1 MMGPVL
7 AACLLIILSTAWI
20 SQANEALCKK
30 DGGVC
35 SCNNNKNSV
44 DCSYKKLTAMPIN
57 IPVDTDRLLLG
68 RNKLSSL
75 PGTAFHNLKELT
87 YLNLDTNQLQTLPE
101 GVFDHLV
108 NLDKL
113 YLQYNDLKSLPPR
126 VFDSLTKLTYLSL
139 SENKLQSLP
148 HGVFDKLTELKTLRL
163 DNNQLHS
170 LPEGVFDKL
179 TKITY
184 LDLDN
189 NKLQSL
195 PNGVFHNLPLLKEL
209 YLRENQLQRL
219 PKGVFDK
226 LTELRTLEMRNNQ
239 LRSVPEGAFE
249 SLSSLNNIMLQ
260 SNPWDCS
267 CRDILYLSKWIR
279 EKEGTVNGIESATC
293 VDNKAVLDITEKDA
307 ASDCVSPNTT
317 TAIPTSTTTPASVIY
332 DDIHEIKVPQ
342 ENFQK
347 FLGYQEPDHLPTQP
361 QCLMSISGYLGLMM
375 SLMLTS
381 AAILYVF
388 HFLKKA

>member
-44 DCSYKKLTAMPIN
+44 DCSYKKLTAIPSN
-57 IPVDTDRLLLG
+57 IPTDTENLKLNY
-68 RNKLSSL
+68 NKLREL
-75 PGTAFHNLKELT
+75 EPTAFHGMKELT
-87 YLNLDTNQLQTLPE
+87 YLGLEGNRLQTLPA
-101 GVFDHLV
+101 GVFDQLK
-108 NLDKL
+108 NLETL
-113 YLQYNDLKSLPPR
+113 WLSENQLESLPQGI
-126 VFDSLTKLTYLSL
+126 FDHLTKLTILWL
-139 SENKLQSLP
+139 N
-148 HGVFDKLTELKTLRL
+148 
-163 DNNQLHS
+163 
-170 LPEGVFDKL
+170 
-179 TKITY
+179 
-184 LDLDN
+184 N
-189 NKLQSL
+189 NKLR
-195 PNGVFHNLPLLKEL
+195 K
-209 YLRENQLQRL
+209 
-219 PKGVFDK
+219 
-226 LTELRTLEMRNNQ
+226 
-239 LRSVPEGAFE
+239 VPEGAFN
-249 SLSSLNNIMLQ
+249 SLEKLTRLRLDT
-260 SNPWDCS
+260 NPWDCS
-267 CRDILYLSKWIR
+267 CRDILYLRNWIR
-279 EKEGTVNGIESATC
+279 EKQGNVSNIEAAEC
-293 VDNKAVLDITEKDA
+293 AVGNKAVLDITEKDA

>member
-44 DCSYKKLTAMPIN
+44 DCSNKKLTAMPIN
-57 IPVDTDRLLLG
+57 IPADTKKLVLNY
-68 RNKLSSL
+68 NKLREL
-75 PGTAFHNLKELT
+75 EPTAFHNLNKLT
-87 YLNLDTNQLQTLPE
+87 LLSLGNNQLQTLPE
-101 GVFDHLV
+101 GVFDQLV
-108 NLDKL
+108 NLAELRL
-113 YLQYNDLKSLPPR
+113 YRNQLTSLPPG
-126 VFDSLTKLTYLSL
+126 VFDSLTKLTYLTL
-139 SENKLQSLP
+139 SQNQLTSLP
-148 HGVFDKLTELKTLRL
+148 SGI
-163 DNNQLHS
+163 
-170 LPEGVFDKL
+170 FDKL
-179 TKITY
+179 TKLT
-184 LDLDN
+184 DLRLSS
-189 NKLQSL
+189 NKLQS
-195 PNGVFHNLPLLKEL
+195 
-209 YLRENQLQRL
+209 L

-239 LRSVPEGAFE
+239 LRSVPKGAFD
-249 SLSSLNNIMLQ
+249 SLSSLSLVTLDD
-260 SNPWDCS
+260 NPWDCS
-267 CRDILYLSKWIR
+267 CNDILYLSKWIR
-279 EKEGTVNGIESATC
+279 EKQGNVSNIEAAEC
-293 VDNKAVLDITEKDA
+293 AVGNKAVLDITEKDA

>member
-44 DCSYKKLTAMPIN
+44 DCSSKRLTAIPSN
-57 IPVDTDRLLLG
+57 IPADTKKLLLG
-68 RNKLSSL
+68 SNKLSSL
-75 PGTAFHNLKELT
+75 PGMAFHGLNKLT
-87 YLNLDTNQLQTLPE
+87 YLNLQFNKLQALSA

-108 NLDKL
+108 SLDKL
-113 YLQYNDLKSLPPR
+113 VLSDNQLKSLPPKI
-126 VFDSLTKLTYLSL
+126 FDKLTKLTLLYLDQ
-139 SENKLQSLP
+139 NKLQSLP
-148 HGVFDKLTELKTLRL
+148 HGVFDKLTELKTL
-163 DNNQLHS
+163 
-170 LPEGVFDKL
+170 
-179 TKITY
+179 T
-184 LDLDN
+184 
-189 NKLQSL
+189 
-195 PNGVFHNLPLLKEL
+195 L
-209 YLRENQLQRL
+209 Y
-219 PKGVFDK
+219 
-226 LTELRTLEMRNNQ
+226 NNQ
-239 LRSVPEGAFE
+239 LRRVPDGAFD
-249 SLSSLNNIMLQ
+249 SLSKLNRITLND
-260 SNPWDCS
+260 NPWDCT
-267 CRDILYLSKWIR
+267 C
-279 EKEGTVNGIESATC
+279 NGIIYMAKWLKKKADEGLGG
-293 VDNKAVLDITEKDA
+293 VDTAGCEKGGKAVLEITEKDA

-317 TAIPTSTTTPASVIY
+317 TAIPIGTMTPASVIY

>member
-44 DCSYKKLTAMPIN
+44 DCSSKRLTAIPIN
-57 IPVDTDRLLLG
+57 IPTDTENLKLNY
-68 RNKLSSL
+68 NKLREL
-75 PGTAFHNLKELT
+75 EPTAFHGLKELT
-87 YLNLDTNQLQTLPE
+87 YLDLNYNELQTLPE
-101 GVFDHLV
+101 GVFDQLV
-108 NLDKL
+108 ELDEL
-113 YLQYNDLKSLPPR
+113 YLQYNDLKSLPSGI
-126 VFDSLTKLTYLSL
+126 FDKLTKLTDLRL
-139 SENKLQSLP
+139 FNNKLQ
-148 HGVFDKLTELKTLRL
+148 
-163 DNNQLHS
+163 S

-179 TKITY
+179 TQLKT
-184 LDLDN
+184 
-189 NKLQSL
+189 LQMTS
-195 PNGVFHNLPLLKEL
+195 
-209 YLRENQLQRL
+209 
-219 PKGVFDK
+219 
-226 LTELRTLEMRNNQ
+226 NQ
-239 LRSVPEGAFE
+239 LRSVPEGAFD
-249 SLSSLNNIMLQ
+249 SLSNLNLLYLR

-267 CRDILYLSKWIR
+267 CKDILYLRDWID
-279 EKEGTVNGIESATC
+279 
-293 VDNKAVLDITEKDA
+293 DNKDKVTGAQDAACGDQQSKAVLDITEKDA

>member
-44 DCSYKKLTAMPIN
+44 DCSSKRLTAIPSNIPADTKKLVLN
-57 IPVDTDRLLLG
+57 Y
-68 RNKLSSL
+68 NKLREL
-75 PGTAFHNLKELT
+75 EPKAFHHLSKLT
-87 YLNLDTNQLQTLPE
+87 YLSLDNNQLQTLPP
-101 GVFDHLV
+101 GVFDQLN
-108 NLDKL
+108 NLKTLDL
-113 YLQYNDLKSLPPR
+113 YQNQLTSLPPGI
-126 VFDSLTKLTYLSL
+126 FDKLTKLTDLQLYQ
-139 SENKLQSLP
+139 NKLQSLP
-148 HGVFDKLTELKTLRL
+148 NGVFDKLTELKTL
-163 DNNQLHS
+163 
-170 LPEGVFDKL
+170 
-179 TKITY
+179 
-184 LDLDN
+184 
-189 NKLQSL
+189 
-195 PNGVFHNLPLLKEL
+195 
-209 YLRENQLQRL
+209 YLRI
-219 PKGVFDK
+219 
-226 LTELRTLEMRNNQ
+226 NQ
-239 LRSVPEGAFE
+239 LRSVPNRAFD
-249 SLSSLNNIMLQ
+249 SLSNIKTLWLDT
-260 SNPWDCS
+260 NPWDCS
-267 CRDILYLSKWIR
+267 CNDILYLSKWIR

-293 VDNKAVLDITEKDA
+293 VDNKAVLEITEKDA

-317 TAIPTSTTTPASVIY
+317 TAIPIGTMTPASVIY

>member
-44 DCSYKKLTAMPIN
+44 DCSSKRLTAIPSNIPADTKKLVLN
-57 IPVDTDRLLLG
+57 Y
-68 RNKLSSL
+68 NKLREL
-75 PGTAFHNLKELT
+75 EPTAFH
-87 YLNLDTNQLQTLPE
+87 
-101 GVFDHLV
+101 
-108 NLDKL
+108 
-113 YLQYNDLKSLPPR
+113 R
-126 VFDSLTKLTYLSL
+126 LTKLRLLYL
-139 SENKLQSLP
+139 N
-148 HGVFDKLTELKTLRL
+148 D
-163 DNNQLHS
+163 NQLKS

-179 TKITY
+179 TKLTR
-184 LDLDN
+184 LDLDYN
-189 NKLQSL
+189 QLKRV
-195 PNGVFHNLPLLKEL
+195 PDGVFDKLTNLKEL
-209 YLRENQLQRL
+209 WLQNNQLQSL

-226 LTELRTLEMRNNQ
+226 LTSLKELSLSNNQ
-239 LRSVPEGAFE
+239 LKSVPEEAFD
-249 SLSSLNNIMLQ
+249 SLVQISEVQLYD
-260 SNPWDCS
+260 NPWDCS
-267 CRDILYLSKWIR
+267 CRDILYLRNWIR
-279 EKEGTVNGIESATC
+279 EKQGNVSNIEAAEC
-293 VDNKAVLDITEKDA
+293 AVDNKAVLDITEKDA

>member
-44 DCSYKKLTAMPIN
+44 DCADKKLTAIPSN
-57 IPVDTDRLLLG
+57 IPADTKKLVLNY
-68 RNKLSSL
+68 NKLREL
-75 PGTAFHNLKELT
+75 EPTAFHNLKELT
-87 YLNLDTNQLQTLPE
+87 YLNLDTNQLQ
-101 GVFDHLV
+101 
-108 NLDKL
+108 
-113 YLQYNDLKSLPPR
+113 S
-126 VFDSLTKLTYLSL
+126 
-139 SENKLQSLP
+139 
-148 HGVFDKLTELKTLRL
+148 
-163 DNNQLHS
+163 
-170 LPEGVFDKL
+170 
-179 TKITY
+179 
-184 LDLDN
+184 
-189 NKLQSL
+189 
-195 PNGVFHNLPLLKEL
+195 
-209 YLRENQLQRL
+209 L

-239 LRSVPEGAFE
+239 LRSVPKGAFD
-249 SLSSLNNIMLQ
+249 SLSSLSLVTLYD
-260 SNPWDCS
+260 NPWDCS
-267 CRDILYLSKWIR
+267 CNDILYLRDWID
-279 EKEGTVNGIESATC
+279 
-293 VDNKAVLDITEKDA
+293 DNKDKVTGAQDAACGDQQSKAVLDITEKDA

>member
-44 DCSYKKLTAMPIN
+44 DCSSKRLTAIPSN
-57 IPVDTDRLLLG
+57 IPTDTENLVLNYNSLS
-68 RNKLSSL
+68 KLS
-75 PGTAFHNLKELT
+75 PKAFHHLSKLT
-87 YLNLDTNQLQTLPE
+87 YLSLSTNQLQTLPE
-101 GVFDHLV
+101 GVFDQLV
-108 NLDKL
+108 ELDEL
-113 YLQYNDLKSLPPR
+113 YLTS
-126 VFDSLTKLTYLSL
+126 
-139 SENKLQSLP
+139 NKL
-148 HGVFDKLTELKTLRL
+148 K
-163 DNNQLHS
+163 S

-179 TKITY
+179 TKLTR
-184 LDLDN
+184 LDLDYN
-189 NKLQSL
+189 QLERL
-195 PNGVFHNLPLLKEL
+195 PN
-209 YLRENQLQRL
+209 
-219 PKGVFDK
+219 GVFDK
-226 LTELRTLEMRNNQ
+226 LTQLGTLYLSNNQ
-239 LRSVPEGAFE
+239 LKRVPEGAFN
-249 SLSSLNNIMLQ
+249 SLEKLTRLQLQ

-267 CRDILYLSKWIR
+267 CRDILYLRNWIR
-279 EKEGTVNGIESATC
+279 EKQGNVSNIEAAEC
-293 VDNKAVLDITEKDA
+293 AVGNKAVLEITEKDA

-317 TAIPTSTTTPASVIY
+317 TAIPIGTMTPASVIY

>member
-44 DCSYKKLTAMPIN
+44 DCSSKRLTAIPSN

-75 PGTAFHNLKELT
+75 LSKAFQSFTKLT
-87 YLNLDTNQLQTLPE
+87 FLSLNNNQLQTLPT

-108 NLDKL
+108 NLNEL
-113 YLQYNDLKSLPPR
+113 RLGTNQLESLP
-126 VFDSLTKLTYLSL
+126 S
-139 SENKLQSLP
+139 
-148 HGVFDKLTELKTLRL
+148 GI
-163 DNNQLHS
+163 
-170 LPEGVFDKL
+170 FDKL
-179 TKITY
+179 TKLT
-184 LDLDN
+184 DLRLN
-189 NKLQSL
+189 SNKLQS
-195 PNGVFHNLPLLKEL
+195 
-209 YLRENQLQRL
+209 L

-226 LTELRTLEMRNNQ
+226 LTELRTLELQRNQ
-239 LRSVPEGAFE
+239 LRSVPKEAFDN
-249 SLSSLNNIMLQ
+249 LQNIKDLRLYD
-260 SNPWDCS
+260 NPWDCS
-267 CRDILYLSKWIR
+267 CNDILYLSKWIR